1 MAEYKSKDN
10 LNDLLNEL
18 NAAKS
23 AYETEV
29 EMQETLLQLQISNAE
44 RLRRKRQADN
54 EKLYKD
60 MLALG
65 FKSEDIIN
73 QERHKQRLEDLKKE
87 QEAQIAAINASS
99 NSDDVKKQKIEE
111 INLEFKLRTEK
122 EKKLAEDISKA
133 KTKLQEKQYKAQVQQ
148 ARDTAKA
155 MLPEPTSLSFF
166 SKELTD
172 EIKTALADSGL
183 SEEEIDKAIK
193 SARLSAGADYADKLA
208 KTGADIASAQ
218 TEIDTRL
225 QGLQTMDTTL
235 GMGSY
240 WRTMNMN
247 FGANIGLSPFVKQQ
261 TMVEKLK
268 SMVSEGIAF
277 NVEQRA
283 FLATISEKIATTF
296 EAADGTLLK
305 LIRIQQADTT
315 AARLGMESALTA
327 FLNSMYETSEYMTN
341 AAKDIRADL
350 YEASALRSAVE
361 ATELEY
367 TTQKWIGS
375 LYSVGFSSTSNISKV
390 FGQLAAGDISAIT
403 DGGVGNLLIMA
414 ADAAGLALQDLL
426 SEGITDT
433 EANKLFKSM
442 VEYLSKLYD
451 ETKDSKVV
459 AQQIANVYGLTA
471 SDLKAASNLLPS
483 VSVVGKAS
491 KEYSDMLDRLTSMSA
506 TMHERTS
513 VAGMMS
519 NLMDNFSYTM
529 AEGLGNNPILYAT
542 YQIADMLSDVGGAGN
557 LPAILAA
564 GFGVNLNSDIANLMK
579 IGAMSGSI
587 LQGIGKLT
595 ASLATG
601 GGFYGPGMLRA
612 FGISG
617 GNPLETQRGSA
628 AGQSSLIRGSS
639 TSFSGFIGNASDA
652 DVKNKTIN
660 DASEDAEAQL
670 AEAKAEED
678 DIKLHQ
684 VDEHIIDIYDL
695 LLDVVSGSRQ
705 FRVVLGDAPT
715 TWSA

>member
-193 SARLSAGADYADKLA
+193 SAKLSAGADYADKLA

-341 AAKDIRADL
+341 AARDIRADL

-564 GFGVNLNSDIANLMK
+564 GFGVDLNSDIANLMK

-617 GNPLETQRGSA
+617 GSPLETQRGSA